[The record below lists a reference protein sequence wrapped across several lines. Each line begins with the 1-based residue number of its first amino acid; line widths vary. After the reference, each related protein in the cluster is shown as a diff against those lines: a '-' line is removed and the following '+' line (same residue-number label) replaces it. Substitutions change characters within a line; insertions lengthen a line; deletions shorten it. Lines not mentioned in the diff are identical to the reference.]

1 MNLLRKYFP
10 ILTWGR
16 EYNRQTMVNDLI
28 VAGIVTVMLIP
39 QSLAYALLAGLPPQI
54 GLIFA
59 DFDQR
64 EGERAAASLRYPA
77 KQFEL
82 RQRFAAFT
90 AERFEL
96 AHSARRDSL
105 DHTLAQLP
113 EAAGYGEKFFLWRK
127 CARHRFAPQR
137 AVTDGA

>member
-1 MNLLRKYFP
+1 MDEADDARGYLREEVRAAFVRFAAT
-10 ILTWGR
+10 L
-16 EYNRQTMVNDLI
+16 QH
-28 VAGIVTVMLIP
+28 
-39 QSLAYALLAGLPPQI
+39 LPPQI

-64 EGERAAASLRYPA
+64 EGERAAAFLRYPA